1 MVLLARL
8 DALPEDDYESA
19 AALAAVALP
28 AAHSEIAAFRAQ
40 AVPEVRK
47 RVRAASTVSASGSL
61 GRLRDR
67 LSKECP
73 ELVAQLFD

>member
-8 DALPEDDYESA
+8 EALPQDDYESA
-19 AALAAVALP
+19 AALAAVELP
-28 AAHSEIAAFRAQ
+28 AAPGELAAFRAQ

-67 LSKECP
+67 LSKESP
-73 ELVAQLFD
+73 ELVVQLFN